1 MAKTTETA
9 AGGESRTPLKSVEFL
24 VLAALYEEPLHG
36 YGIVLDIDERT
47 RGKVQLRPGDVY
59 RVIYRLRERNLLE
72 DADRRATGGP
82 DDGRRTYY
90 RITSLGRQVAAEE
103 AELLAEISAP
113 LLSGSAK

>member
-1 MAKTTETA
+1 MVKTTKTETD
-9 AGGESRTPLKSVEFL
+9 GERRVPLKSVEFL

-47 RGKVQLRPGDVY
+47 KGKVQLRPGDVY

-72 DADRRATGGP
+72 DSDRRPTGDL
-82 DDGRRTYY
+82 DDERRTYY

-113 LLSGSAK
+113 LLSENTH